1 MHVFASK
8 SMTSAVVEGGESIQC
23 SVVKHGV
30 AEIDRFRM
38 ARCVLGGLGGNGT
51 MGWGLSGP

>member
-1 MHVFASK
+1 
-8 SMTSAVVEGGESIQC
+8 MTSAVVEGGTSIQC
-23 SVVKHGV
+23 LSSKHGV

-51 MGWGLSGP
+51 MGVGAFGGLTVTF